1 MLDFLKSFR
10 AQLTPPEWDSIMA
23 LQPDEAA
30 MEAQFQRLWSLKEAY
45 SKALGLGL
53 AAPLGKASFSISPDS
68 SCASLCL
75 SGAEREDWAF
85 RLHKLPQGHWAA
97 VARAPPAQIVDAH
110 GVFSA
115 TLTRTDFEP
124 EEWRGVLTAP
134 EPAFALVPVCSLLPT
149 QCLDNYEAAGGDI
162 Y

>member
-1 MLDFLKSFR
+1 MGAVECPKQYL
-10 AQLTPPEWDSIMA
+10 P
-23 LQPDEAA
+23 LQ
-30 MEAQFQRLWSLKEAY
+30 AY

-110 GVFSA
+110 GVSG
-115 TLTRTDFEP
+115 LRGC
-124 EEWRGVLTAP
+124 WRSIDWVWKAKW
-134 EPAFALVPVCSLLPT
+134 ALQQYRPCV
-149 QCLDNYEAAGGDI
+149 
-162 Y
+162 

>member
-1 MLDFLKSFR
+1 MGSEGEMGAATVQALCVKR
-10 AQLTPPEWDSIMA
+10 WVGGACPPEPPPPPLLIVQRSLSFPYPISTRS
-23 LQPDEAA
+23 LQ
-30 MEAQFQRLWSLKEAY
+30 
-45 SKALGLGL
+45 
-53 AAPLGKASFSISPDS
+53 
-68 SCASLCL
+68 
-75 SGAEREDWAF
+75 
-85 RLHKLPQGHWAA
+85 
-97 VARAPPAQIVDAH
+97 
-110 GVFSA
+110 VFSA